1 MSAAHRTVAAT
12 NSPAHNGEMR
22 VMSCREPGLEGLLPA
37 LAATETLGD
46 RKVQRS
52 VEGGE
57 RQ

>member
-1 MSAAHRTVAAT
+1 
-12 NSPAHNGEMR
+12 
-22 VMSCREPGLEGLLPA
+22 MSCREPGLEGLLPA